1 MRLPSPPSASS
12 RRGRFRL
19 AAEARGDDDDDE
31 TTTTTTTTT
40 KTEGAPPFARA
51 VRSRVLG

>member
-19 AAEARGDDDDDE
+19 EDEERGDDDDDE
-31 TTTTTTTTT
+31 TTTTTTTT

>member
-19 AAEARGDDDDDE
+19 EDEERGDDDDDE